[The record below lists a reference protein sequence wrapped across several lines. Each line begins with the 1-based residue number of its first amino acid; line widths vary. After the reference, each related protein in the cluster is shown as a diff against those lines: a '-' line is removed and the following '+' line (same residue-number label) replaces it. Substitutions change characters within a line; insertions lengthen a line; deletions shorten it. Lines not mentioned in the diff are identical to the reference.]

1 MRLFFA
7 IILFSVYA
15 VIGLIIFPFMGL
27 AVYIKSLPLTWKTIK
42 ANIKKR
48 EPKTAASTQT
58 PPNEP
63 SSGRVEKTTP
73 ENINWQEMSTLHNKW
88 GNS

>member
-7 IILFSVYA
+7 VVLFSVYA

-42 ANIKKR
+42 LNMVKR
-48 EPKTAASTQT
+48 DPKISAPIQT

-63 SSGRVEKTTP
+63 SSGRIEKPTP
-73 ENINWQEMSTLHNKW
+73 ENINWSEMSSLHNKW